1 MNISKL
7 WIIISREYLNK
18 VKKKSFL
25 IITFVAPVLFAGL
38 CILPSV
44 ILAGAKEEAKK
55 VAVADYTGYVADSL
69 RSSETVLYTNLGDT
83 DLGITPE
90 LKPDSEKLTAVLDGS
105 GADAVIAIIPLDSLG
120 GSIAATAYSRK
131 DLGMETSQL
140 IRRDINEAI
149 ENRRMADYE
158 RETGLNLVEA
168 MESVHSDVNLVPMR
182 VNEDGS
188 VAVSE
193 SGVLSILSMILG
205 LGLYMFIMMFC
216 GMVMSSVIEE
226 KSSRV
231 VEVLISSVKA
241 TELMFG
247 KIIGVALVAMTQF
260 LLWILLTVGILAVV
274 GAFMGFGNLFGAAMD
289 PTGMATGADLSG
301 MSVIFSTLGTL
312 NYGSLLVCFFLF
324 FVFGYLLYAS
334 LYAAIGSAVETEA
347 DTQQLQIPLT
357 IPLMIGMFISIYTM
371 KAPDSSLVF
380 WGSMIPFT
388 SPVVMLSRIPFD
400 PPVWQIVL
408 SLALLVATFIL
419 MAWFSAKIYKVGVLM
434 FGKKSTFKD
443 LWKWFRQ
450 DS

>member
-1 MNISKL
+1 MNLSRLK
-7 WIIISREYLNK
+7 IIIAREYFNK

-25 IITFVAPVLFAGL
+25 IITFVAPILFAGVCL
-38 CILPSV
+38 LPSL
-44 ILAGAKEEAKK
+44 IMAGAKEDAKK
-55 VAVADYTGYVADSL
+55 VGVVDYAGFIADSL
-69 RSSETVLYTNLGDT
+69 HSRSTVTYLPLGDV
-83 DLGITPE
+83 DLGLNEE
-90 LKPDSEKLTAVLDGS
+90 LKPDAAKLTGLLNQS
-105 GADAVIAIIPLDSLG
+105 GADAIVAIVPLDTLNSNF
-120 GSIAATAYSRK
+120 IATAYSRK
-131 DLGMETSQL
+131 DLGMETTAL
-140 IRRDINEAI
+140 IKDDINGTI
-149 ENRRMADYE
+149 ENYRIANYE

-168 MESVHSDVNLVPMR
+168 MDSVRSEINLVPMK
-182 VNEDGS
+182 VNDDGS
-188 VAVSE
+188 VAFSE

-205 LGLYMFIMMFC
+205 MALYLFIMMFC

-260 LLWILLTVGILAVV
+260 LLWVLLTVGILAVIGSFV
-274 GAFMGFGNLFGAAMD
+274 GFDTLFGAAAD
-289 PTGMATGADLSG
+289 PTGMAGDMSG
-301 MSVIFSTLGTL
+301 IAVIFSTLGTL
-312 NYGSLLVCFFLF
+312 NYGSLLTCFILF

-347 DTQQLQIPLT
+347 DTQQLQLPLT
-357 IPLMIGMFISIYTM
+357 IPLMIGFFISIYTM
-371 KAPDSSLVF
+371 KAPDSGVVF

-388 SPVVMLSRIPFD
+388 SPIVMLSRIPFD

-408 SLALLVATFIL
+408 SLAILVGTFIL
-419 MAWFSAKIYKVGVLM
+419 MAWMSAKIYKVGVLM

-450 DS
+450 DN

>member
-7 WIIISREYLNK
+7 KIIIAREYLNK

-25 IITFVAPVLFAGL
+25 IITFLAPVLFAGVCL
-38 CILPSV
+38 LPSL
-44 ILAGAKEEAKK
+44 IMAGAKEETKK
-55 VAVADYTGYVADSL
+55 VGVVDYAGFIADSL
-69 RSSETVLYTNLGDT
+69 HNRSTVTYMPLGDA
-83 DLGITPE
+83 DLGINEE
-90 LKPDSEKLTAVLDGS
+90 LKPDGDKLTGLLNQT
-105 GADAVIAIIPLDSLG
+105 GADAIVAILPIDTLG
-120 GSIAATAYSRK
+120 RSFIATAYSRK
-131 DLGMETSQL
+131 DLGMETTAL
-140 IRRDINEAI
+140 IKDDINGAI
-149 ENRRMADYE
+149 ENYRIANYQ
-158 RETGLNLVEA
+158 RETGLNLEEA
-168 MESVHSDVNLVPMR
+168 MDSVRSDVNLVAMK
-182 VNEDGS
+182 VNDDGS

-193 SGVLSILSMILG
+193 SAVLSILSMVLG
-205 LGLYMFIMMFC
+205 MALYMFIMMFC

-260 LLWILLTVGILAVV
+260 LLWILLTAGIIAVL
-274 GAFMGFGNLFGAAMD
+274 GSILGFDTLFGMASAD
-289 PTGMATGADLSG
+289 PTGMTDMSG
-301 MSVIFSTLGTL
+301 IAVIFSTLGTL
-312 NYGSLLVCFFLF
+312 NYGSLLTCFILF

-347 DTQQLQIPLT
+347 DTQQLQLPLT
-357 IPLMIGMFISIYTM
+357 IPLMIGFFISIYTM
-371 KAPDSSLVF
+371 KAPDSGVVF

-388 SPVVMLSRIPFD
+388 SPIVMLSRIPFD

-408 SLALLVATFIL
+408 SLAILVGTFLL
-419 MAWFSAKIYKVGVLM
+419 MAWCSAKIYKVGVLM

-450 DS
+450 DN

>member
-7 WIIISREYLNK
+7 KIIIAREYLNK

-25 IITFVAPVLFAGL
+25 IITFLAPVLFAGVCL
-38 CILPSV
+38 LPSL
-44 ILAGAKEEAKK
+44 IMAGAKEETKK
-55 VAVADYTGYVADSL
+55 VGVVDYAGFIADSL
-69 RSSETVLYTNLGDT
+69 HNRSTVTYMPLGDA
-83 DLGITPE
+83 DLGINEE
-90 LKPDSEKLTAVLDGS
+90 LKPDGDKLTGLLNQT
-105 GADAVIAIIPLDSLG
+105 GADAIVAILPIDTLG
-120 GSIAATAYSRK
+120 RSFIATAYSRK
-131 DLGMETSQL
+131 DLGMETTAL
-140 IRRDINEAI
+140 IKDDINGAI
-149 ENRRMADYE
+149 ENYRIANYQ
-158 RETGLNLVEA
+158 RETGLNLEEA
-168 MESVHSDVNLVPMR
+168 MDSVRSDVNLVAMK
-182 VNEDGS
+182 VNDDGS

-193 SGVLSILSMILG
+193 SAVLSILSMVLG
-205 LGLYMFIMMFC
+205 MALYMFIMMFC

-260 LLWILLTVGILAVV
+260 LLWILLTAGIIAVL
-274 GAFMGFGNLFGAAMD
+274 GSILGFDTLFGMASAD
-289 PTGMATGADLSG
+289 PTGMTD
-301 MSVIFSTLGTL
+301 MSSIAIIFSTLGTL
-312 NYGSLLVCFFLF
+312 NYGSLLVCFILF

-347 DTQQLQIPLT
+347 DTQQLQIPIT
-357 IPLMIGMFISIYTM
+357 IPLLIGFFISIYTM
-371 KAPDSSLVF
+371 KAPDSGVVF

-388 SPVVMLSRIPFD
+388 SPIVMLSRIPFD
-400 PPVWQIVL
+400 PPVWQIAL
-408 SLALLVATFIL
+408 SLAILVATFIL

-450 DS
+450 DN